1 MAFISRLC
9 DGNQILD
16 AGGGIFEFFGD
27 VHDQPQVVLDE
38 RAPCFFI
45 GFDALN
51 ERRLVLAGEG
61 GGQRLRPVY
70 VLQGRSRRVRTA
82 FGYRRAADA
91 GGWCVPYSLV
101 PFFVYVCSFGCSRI
115 C

>member
-1 MAFISRLC
+1 MEIRSS
-9 DGNQILD
+9 
-16 AGGGIFEFFGD
+16 IFEFFGD

-70 VLQGRSRRVRTA
+70 VLQVGLAESEQPSDTGEQRMQADGVFHILSFLSLFTYVHSV
-82 FGYRRAADA
+82 AA
-91 GGWCVPYSLV
+91 G
-101 PFFVYVCSFGCSRI
+101 FVDKL
-115 C
+115 